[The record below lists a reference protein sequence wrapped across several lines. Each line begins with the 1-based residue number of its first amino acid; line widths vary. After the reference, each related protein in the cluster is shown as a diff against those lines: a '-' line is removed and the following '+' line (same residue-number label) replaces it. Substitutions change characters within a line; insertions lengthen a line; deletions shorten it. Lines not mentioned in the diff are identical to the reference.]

1 MSKYLNKYYPYFLI
15 ILVTFLFY
23 SQNLKFDYSYLDDNL
38 IVVTNYNQINSL
50 SKIPAAFSTGYLLD
64 NYYRPLIMISFIIDT
79 AIAGRSP
86 VMYHAT
92 NILVHVL
99 FTLLLFNL
107 LEKFKIKRIIAV
119 FCSLIFALHPLNL
132 NAVSWIAGRNDLIAG
147 LFSLLSILLFIN
159 YSESGKWLHF
169 ILHQFFFLLAM
180 FSKEIGAVI
189 PLVLLIYL
197 FLFNKEYLKNKL
209 KTIRLFITWGVLGA
223 LYLYARFAIAGI
235 HPNGN
240 VGFDILMKNFYILF
254 EYAAKLFYL
263 QGIMPLSLKNYNLI
277 IIGIVITLL
286 LAIVIISKKKYLDK
300 KFVWGILF
308 FFIFIIPSLLVR
320 LQTKDGGF
328 VYLDCRM
335 YLPFVG
341 LLIVLGTFL
350 NGLKI
355 SEYKQILSFGLVII
369 YISVF
374 SFIKNEPY
382 KNGETF
388 WTAVTK
394 DHPNAPYNWIGL
406 GFYYFDHQQYLKAAK
421 YAEKAIELNPTIDP
435 EFYQKA
441 ALAYEREGDLNKA
454 DEFIEK
460 ALSIEKDNSVNYV
473 NLIKNNLRLGR
484 YEKALVY
491 KTDLEKI
498 EIKDLEKKANLY
510 SSTAYYFSYSQKYP
524 QAIELMKKAS
534 AYQPQNSNYLN
545 DIGAFYYNNNN
556 SDSAKKYFSKAL
568 KIEPANK
575 EYQKNLYLVNR

>member
-1 MSKYLNKYYPYFLI
+1 MNNFLNKYYPYLLI

-38 IVVTNYNQINSL
+38 IVVTDYNQINSL
-50 SKIPAAFSTGYLLD
+50 SKIPSAFATGYLLN
-64 NYYRPLIMISFIIDT
+64 NYYRPLIMISFMIDT

-86 VMYHAT
+86 MMYHAT
-92 NILVHVL
+92 NILIHVL
-99 FTLLLFNL
+99 FTLLLFSL

-147 LFSLLSILLFIN
+147 LFSLLSILLFID
-159 YSESGKWLHF
+159 YIESGKLFYF

-180 FSKEIGAVI
+180 FSKEIGVVI
-189 PLVLLIYL
+189 PVALLTYL
-197 FLFNKEYLKNKL
+197 FLFNKEYLKNKV
-209 KTIRLFITWGVLGA
+209 KTFRLFIIWGVLGA
-223 LYLYARFAIAGI
+223 LYLYARLDIAGI
-235 HPNGN
+235 HSNGK
-240 VGFDILMKNFYILF
+240 VGFDIFMKNFYILF

-263 QGIMPLSLKNYNLI
+263 PGIMPLSLKNYNLI
-277 IIGIVITLL
+277 IMGAVITILMATL
-286 LAIVIISKKKYLDK
+286 IISKKKYLDK
-300 KFVWGILF
+300 QFIWGIIF

-320 LQTKDGGF
+320 LQTKDGTF

-341 LLIVLGTFL
+341 LLIALGTFL
-350 NGLKI
+350 NGVKI
-355 SEYKQILSFGLVII
+355 SEYKQILSFGLIII
-369 YISVF
+369 YIAVF

-382 KNGETF
+382 KNGEAF

-394 DHPNAPYNWIGL
+394 DHPDAPYNWIGL
-406 GFYYFDHQQYLKAAK
+406 GFYYYDHHQYLKAAK

-441 ALAYEREGDLNKA
+441 ALAYEKAGDLDKA
-454 DEFIEK
+454 DKFIEK
-460 ALSIEKDNSVNYV
+460 ALSIEKDNTVNYV
-473 NLIKNNLRLGR
+473 NLIKNNLRLRR
-484 YEKALVY
+484 YEKAITF
-491 KTDLEKI
+491 KNDLEKI
-498 EIKDLEKKANLY
+498 EIKDLEKKADLY
-510 SSTAYYFSYSQKYP
+510 SSVAYYFSYSQKYP

-534 AYQPQNSNYLN
+534 AYQPQNPNYLN
-545 DIGAFYYNNNN
+545 DIGAFYYNINN

-568 KIEPANK
+568 KIEPSNK